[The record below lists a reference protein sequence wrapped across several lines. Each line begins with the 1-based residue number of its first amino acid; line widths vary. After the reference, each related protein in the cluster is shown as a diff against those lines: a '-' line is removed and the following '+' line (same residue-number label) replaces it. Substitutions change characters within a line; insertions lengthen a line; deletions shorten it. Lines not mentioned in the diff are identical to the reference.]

1 MSRTTHYLHGG
12 RVSCRA
18 TDIHH
23 RRSPL
28 VQGGLEIPAEVTIEM
43 ALTEENTLALKKV
56 SPWNQLTGKFEAAT
70 AAILNS
76 MKSDDDEISETD
88 SDEDNCSDLAS

>member
-43 ALTEENTLALKKV
+43 ALTEENTLEV
-56 SPWNQLTGKFEAAT
+56 
-70 AAILNS
+70 
-76 MKSDDDEISETD
+76 
-88 SDEDNCSDLAS
+88 